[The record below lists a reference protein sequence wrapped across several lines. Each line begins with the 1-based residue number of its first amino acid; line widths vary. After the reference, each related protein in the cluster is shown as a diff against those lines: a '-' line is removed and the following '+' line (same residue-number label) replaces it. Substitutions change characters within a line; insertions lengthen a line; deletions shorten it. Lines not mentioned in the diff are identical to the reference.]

1 MPATTTSLKYLYR
14 SMVLI
19 REAED
24 TLLRLSG
31 TGGRDGQKNK
41 IHRIPG

>member
-19 REAED
+19 REAVE
-24 TLLRLSG
+24 TLLRLF
-31 TGGRDGQKNK
+31 
-41 IHRIPG
+41 